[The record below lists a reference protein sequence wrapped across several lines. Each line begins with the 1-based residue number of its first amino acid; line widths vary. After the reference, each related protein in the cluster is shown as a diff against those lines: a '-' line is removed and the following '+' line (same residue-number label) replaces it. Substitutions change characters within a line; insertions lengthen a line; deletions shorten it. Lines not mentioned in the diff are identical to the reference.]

1 LTTLNDYFKSLFNI
15 IQNLIQ
21 AKTLNRY
28 LIYSRFNTSK
38 KLKENTVAQREDGK
52 VTRNRLM
59 NAACE
64 VFAEKGYRNA
74 RVAEICRRA
83 GAPVAAVNYYF
94 GDKASLYAEAWEHAF
109 NEYDIPEL
117 SVSVQ
122 SSPEDQLRKH
132 IHFLIQNFMEKGLQ
146 GYFTRLYLMELAN
159 PTGLIRD
166 SWHDMIK
173 PRRQKL
179 IEIIEKILGVDTA
192 NEAVLFCE
200 LSIISQC
207 RSLLTINRSDLEYL
221 LGQPLSADLI
231 KRLADHISRFSLA
244 GVEAVRKIKT

>member
-1 LTTLNDYFKSLFNI
+1 M
-15 IQNLIQ
+15 
-21 AKTLNRY
+21 
-28 LIYSRFNTSK
+28 
-38 KLKENTVAQREDGK
+38 AQREDGK
-52 VTRNRLM
+52 VTRNRLL

-83 GAPVAAVNYYF
+83 GANVAAVNYYF
-94 GDKASLYAEAWEHAF
+94 GDKASLYTEAWEHAF
-109 NEYDIPEL
+109 NEHIIPEL
-117 SVSVQ
+117 SITAQ
-122 SSPEDQLRKH
+122 SNPEDQLRDH

-159 PTGLIRD
+159 PTGLIQD

-179 IEIIEKILGVDTA
+179 IEIIKKILRVETT

-221 LGQPLSADLI
+221 LAQSLSPDLI
-231 KRLADHISRFSLA
+231 KRLADHISSFSLA
-244 GVEAVRKIKT
+244 GIGAVSKIQTKWGKIT